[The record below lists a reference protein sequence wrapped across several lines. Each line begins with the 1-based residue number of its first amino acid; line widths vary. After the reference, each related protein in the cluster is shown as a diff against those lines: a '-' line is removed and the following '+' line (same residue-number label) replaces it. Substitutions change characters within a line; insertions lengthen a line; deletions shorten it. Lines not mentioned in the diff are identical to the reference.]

1 MNDISDQLERFIRIS
16 ENPHSQL
23 DRLLASGRKVIGC
36 FPYYAPE
43 ELIYGA
49 GMVSFGIWGTR
60 GTIQAAKEYFA
71 SFYCTIA
78 QMGLELSLKGTLKD
92 LSGVMIPSLCD
103 TLRPLTQ
110 NFRAA
115 NPDMPFLFLAH
126 PQNRRL
132 ECGVKYTMSE
142 YRRLFAQLCGIAG
155 KPETEEDLWDA
166 IRLCN
171 ENRRQRRE
179 FVKLAGLHPEA
190 VSAKAR
196 SAVLKSAWFMGKQ
209 EYNQLLSALNKDLA
223 SLPETAW
230 DGTKVVVSGIIND
243 NPGLLEIFD
252 KNKIAVVADDVAHES
267 RAIRVDVA
275 GTGGDPIEA
284 VAKQFSE
291 QDFDPLLYDPE
302 LVKRPAY
309 VVDLARQNGADGV
322 IIIMMQFCDPEEL
335 EYPSLKK
342 ALDEAGF
349 PSLVIGFDH
358 QMVDFGQAETALQS
372 FAEMLHA

>member
-1 MNDISDQLERFIRIS
+1 MNDISNQLERFIQIS
-16 ENPHSQL
+16 ENPQAQL
-23 DRLLASGRKVIGC
+23 DSLLASGRKVIGC

-49 GMVSFGIWGTR
+49 GMVSFGIWGAR

-78 QMGLELSLKGTLKD
+78 QMGLELSLKGKLKD
-92 LSGVMIPSLCD
+92 LSGVMIPSICD

-110 NFRAA
+110 NFRTA

-132 ECGVKYTMSE
+132 ECGVKYTVSE
-142 YRRLFAQLCGIAG
+142 YRRIFAQLCEIAG
-155 KPETEEDLWDA
+155 KPGSEENLWNA
-166 IRLCN
+166 VRLCN
-171 ENRRQRRE
+171 ENRRLRRE
-179 FVKLAGLHPEA
+179 FVKFAGLHPEA
-190 VSAKAR
+190 VSAKSR
-196 SAVLKSAWFMGKQ
+196 SAVLKSAWFMEKR

-223 SLPETAW
+223 RLPVTAW
-230 DGTKVVVSGIIND
+230 DGTKIVVSGIIND

-252 KNKIAVVADDVAHES
+252 KNKIAIVADDVAHES

-275 GTGGDPIEA
+275 ETGGDPIEA
-284 VAKQFSE
+284 IAKQFSE
-291 QDFDPLLYDPE
+291 QDFDTLLYDPE

-309 VVDLARQNGADGV
+309 VADLARQNGADGV
-322 IIIMMQFCDPEEL
+322 IIIMMQFCDPEEM

-342 ALDEAGF
+342 ALDEAGL

-372 FAEMLHA
+372 FAEMLQV

>member
-1 MNDISDQLERFIRIS
+1 MNDISKQLEQFMRIS
-16 ENPHSQL
+16 ENPRAQL
-23 DRLLASGRKVIGC
+23 DKLTASGRKVIGC
-36 FPYYAPE
+36 FPYYVPE
-43 ELIYGA
+43 ELVYGA
-49 GMVSFGIWGTR
+49 GMVSFGIWGAR

-78 QMGLELSLKGTLKD
+78 QMGLELSLKGALKG
-92 LSGVMIPSLCD
+92 LSGVMMPSICD

-110 NFRAA
+110 NFRVA

-142 YRRLFAQLCGIAG
+142 YKRLFNQLCEIAG
-155 KPETEEDLWDA
+155 KPGTEEDLWAA

-171 ENRRQRRE
+171 ENRRLRRE
-179 FVKLAGLHPEA
+179 FVRLAGLHPET

-196 SAVLKSAWFMGKQ
+196 SAVLKSAWFMDKQ
-209 EYNQLLSALNKDLA
+209 EYNGLLSALNKDLA
-223 SLPETAW
+223 SLPEKAW
-230 DGTKVVVSGIIND
+230 SGTKVVVSGIIND
-243 NPGLLEIFD
+243 NPKLLEIFD
-252 KNKIAVVADDVAHES
+252 KNKIAIVADDVAHES
-267 RAIRVDVA
+267 RAVRVDVKE
-275 GTGGDPIEA
+275 TGGDPMEA
-284 VAKQFSE
+284 LAKQFSE
-291 QDFDPLLYDPE
+291 QDCDPLLYDPE

-309 VVDLARQNGADGV
+309 VVDLAKRNGADGV
-322 IIIMMQFCDPEEL
+322 VIIMMQFCDPEEL

-372 FAEMLHA
+372 FAEMLRA